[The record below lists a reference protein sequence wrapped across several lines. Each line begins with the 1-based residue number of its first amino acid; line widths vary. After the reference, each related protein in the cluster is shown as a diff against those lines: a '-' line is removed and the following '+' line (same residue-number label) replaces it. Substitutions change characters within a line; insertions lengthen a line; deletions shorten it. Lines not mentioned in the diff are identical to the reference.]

1 MSQANVPATCALG
14 LDAHMISAWRDGAT
28 TPALAERIAA
38 HFAGCRA
45 CQAHMAAF
53 ESVAEALRRQR
64 LPGRPRPALWRE
76 IQARRAG
83 TAPAWWRS
91 LRILHAPL
99 WAGASAGAMAATLLV
114 ALLLVHRGIPCRLT
128 GTLTS

>member
-28 TPALAERIAA
+28 TPAMAERIAA
-38 HFAGCRA
+38 HFAACRA

-64 LPGRPRPALWRE
+64 LPGRPRQMLWRE
-76 IQARRAG
+76 IQARRAD
-83 TAPAWWRS
+83 TTPVWRRP
-91 LRILHAPL
+91 LRFLHTPL
-99 WAGASAGAMAATLLV
+99 WAGAGALAAALLV
-114 ALLLVHRGIPCRLT
+114 ALLFVHRGIPCRLT
-128 GTLTS
+128 GTLTA

>member
-28 TPALAERIAA
+28 TPAMAERIAA

-64 LPGRPRPALWRE
+64 LPGRPRPALWR
-76 IQARRAG
+76 
-83 TAPAWWRS
+83 AWWRP